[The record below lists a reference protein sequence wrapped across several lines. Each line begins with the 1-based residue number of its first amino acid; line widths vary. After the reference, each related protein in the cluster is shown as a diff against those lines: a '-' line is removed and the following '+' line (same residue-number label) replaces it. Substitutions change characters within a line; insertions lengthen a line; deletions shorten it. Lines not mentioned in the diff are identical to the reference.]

1 MKLLRIAW
9 VAGLAG
15 LWGGP
20 AWAQDNPTFKFDKPE
35 EVKEVE
41 WKAMAKLGLVLTTG
55 NSQNTTFTF
64 GTSLSRKEKANKFSF
79 DAGATYAQSGI
90 LLAQDLNGNGTIDN
104 RMELARVDTTTA
116 NQWFAK
122 ARYDRFFTEHNSAY
136 VSANFAADQVA
147 GKDLDAGGQVGY
159 SRQIY
164 KDDKHEAVGEI
175 GYDLMYEKLAASSD
189 AVIIHSL
196 RIFFGDTS
204 KLTGSTAV
212 FANLEALFN
221 LNSEDKAFKVG
232 VDTPDKGVDAF
243 DDTRINAKAGITTT
257 LWKNVS
263 FAFSYA
269 LKYDHA
275 PAPLP
280 VPKGAMFAATF
291 LPRAETLD
299 TITEAAL
306 VVNFF

>member
-1 MKLLRIAW
+1 MTVRRITWLVALASLL
-9 VAGLAG
+9 
-15 LWGGP
+15 GGR
-20 AWAQDNPTFKFDKPE
+20 AWAQDPKFQFGKQE

-41 WKAMAKLGLVLTTG
+41 WKAQAKAGLVLTTG
-55 NSQNTTFTF
+55 NSQNTTFTA
-64 GTSLSRKEKANKFSF
+64 GTSLSRKEKENKFSF
-79 DAGATYAQSGI
+79 DAGLAYAQSSI
-90 LLAQDLNGNGTIDN
+90 YVLNDLNMNGTIDN
-104 RMELARVDTTTA
+104 RQELQRLDSTTA

-136 VSANFAADQVA
+136 ISANFAGDEVA
-147 GKDLDAGGQVGY
+147 GKDLDAGGQIGY
-159 SRQIY
+159 SRQLY
-164 KDDKHEAVGEI
+164 KDDKHESIAEI
-175 GYDLMYEKLAASSD
+175 GYDLMYEKLSAAPD
-189 AVIIHSL
+189 AVIIHSA
-196 RIFFGDTS
+196 RIFLGHTS

-212 FANLEALFN
+212 FANFEVLFN
-221 LNSEDKAFKVG
+221 LNTEEKALRPIG
-232 VDTPDKGVDAF
+232 NDMSAQGVDAF
-243 DDTRINAKAGITTT
+243 DDTRINAKAGLSTT

-280 VPKGAMFAATF
+280 APKGAKFAMDF
-291 LPRAETLD
+291 VPFAETLD